1 MYLHY
6 RKCKIYLIW
15 FYRSPGKSNL
25 LSSSSLVT
33 KYILIWL
40 SCLICEQYKYW
51 SDILS
56 ILSMMASSLDTHGRS
71 RNRSPWFPGT
81 LCRRPLWTAVLTY
94 TYRAGTPAV
103 TADRSLCWPLSSLW
117 TASGSPKSEEENG
130 ILKHHIPI
138 LWSCSVHKLLGDDEY
153 HFFSNNKNF
162 ALKMHLHVHVL
173 ANAQDN
179 AIYRHTAKAEICKP
193 NMVSKYVK
201 WTFYMY
207 IFIFR
212 FMVNLAAYSGSYLS
226 LPLYTSDFNLLERN
240 H

>member
-56 ILSMMASSLDTHGRS
+56 VMVSSLDTHGRS

-173 ANAQDN
+173 AHAQDN
-179 AIYRHTAKAEICKP
+179 AYMDIQQRLRFVNQIWFP
-193 NMVSKYVK
+193 NMLNELSTCISLFSDL
-201 WTFYMY
+201 WS
-207 IFIFR
+207 IWQLI
-212 FMVNLAAYSGSYLS
+212 ADHIYLF
-226 LPLYTSDFNLLERN
+226 LFTQVTLIY
-240 H
+240 

>member
-25 LSSSSLVT
+25 LSSSLVT
-33 KYILIWL
+33 KYILWL

-56 ILSMMASSLDTHGRS
+56 ILSMIVSSLDTHGRS

-130 ILKHHIPI
+130 KHHIPI
-138 LWSCSVHKLLGDDEY
+138 LWSCSVHKLLGDD
-153 HFFSNNKNF
+153 
-162 ALKMHLHVHVL
+162 
-173 ANAQDN
+173 
-179 AIYRHTAKAEICKP
+179 
-193 NMVSKYVK
+193 
-201 WTFYMY
+201 
-207 IFIFR
+207 
-212 FMVNLAAYSGSYLS
+212 
-226 LPLYTSDFNLLERN
+226 
-240 H
+240 

>member
-25 LSSSSLVT
+25 LSSSLVT
-33 KYILIWL
+33 KYILWL

-56 ILSMMASSLDTHGRS
+56 VMVSSLDTHGRS

-81 LCRRPLWTAVLTY
+81 LCRRPLWTAVLIY

-117 TASGSPKSEEENG
+117 TASGSPKSEEEENG

-173 ANAQDN
+173 AHAQDN
-179 AIYRHTAKAEICKP
+179 AYIDIQQRLRFVNQIWFP
-193 NMVSKYVK
+193 NMLNELSTCISLFSDL
-201 WTFYMY
+201 WS
-207 IFIFR
+207 IWQLI
-212 FMVNLAAYSGSYLS
+212 ADHIYLF
-226 LPLYTSDFNLLERN
+226 LFTQVTLIY
-240 H
+240 

>member
-1 MYLHY
+1 MVLPVT
-6 RKCKIYLIW
+6 RQIE
-15 FYRSPGKSNL
+15 FAEQQQP
-25 LSSSSLVT
+25 VT

-56 ILSMMASSLDTHGRS
+56 VMVSSLDTHGRS

-117 TASGSPKSEEENG
+117 TASGSPKSEEEENG

-173 ANAQDN
+173 AHAQDN
-179 AIYRHTAKAEICKP
+179 AYIDIQQRLIFVNQIWFP
-193 NMVSKYVK
+193 NMLNELSTCISLFSDL
-201 WTFYMY
+201 WS
-207 IFIFR
+207 IWQLI
-212 FMVNLAAYSGSYLS
+212 ADHIYLF
-226 LPLYTSDFNLLERN
+226 LFTQVTLIY
-240 H
+240 

>member
-1 MYLHY
+1 M
-6 RKCKIYLIW
+6 
-15 FYRSPGKSNL
+15 
-25 LSSSSLVT
+25 
-33 KYILIWL
+33 

-56 ILSMMASSLDTHGRS
+56 MMASSLDTHGWS

-117 TASGSPKSEEENG
+117 TASGSPKSEEENR

-173 ANAQDN
+173 AHAQDN
-179 AIYRHTAKAEICKP
+179 AYIDIQQRLRFVNQIWFP
-193 NMVSKYVK
+193 NMLNELSTCISLFSDL
-201 WTFYMY
+201 WS
-207 IFIFR
+207 IWQLI
-212 FMVNLAAYSGSYLS
+212 ADHIYLF
-226 LPLYTSDFNLLERN
+226 LFTQVTLIY
-240 H
+240 

>member
-25 LSSSSLVT
+25 LSSSLVT
-33 KYILIWL
+33 KYILWL

-56 ILSMMASSLDTHGRS
+56 ILSMMVSSLDTHGRS

-173 ANAQDN
+173 AHAQDN
-179 AIYRHTAKAEICKP
+179 AYIDIQQRLRFVNQIWFP
-193 NMVSKYVK
+193 NMLNELSTCISLFSDL
-201 WTFYMY
+201 WS
-207 IFIFR
+207 IWQLI
-212 FMVNLAAYSGSYLS
+212 ADHIYLF
-226 LPLYTSDFNLLERN
+226 LFTQVTLIY
-240 H
+240 

>member
-1 MYLHY
+1 MVLPVT
-6 RKCKIYLIW
+6 RQIE
-15 FYRSPGKSNL
+15 FAEQQQP
-25 LSSSSLVT
+25 VT

-56 ILSMMASSLDTHGRS
+56 VMVSSLDTHGRS

-81 LCRRPLWTAVLTY
+81 LCRRPLWTAVLIY

-117 TASGSPKSEEENG
+117 TASGSPKSEEEENG

-173 ANAQDN
+173 AHAQDN
-179 AIYRHTAKAEICKP
+179 AYIDIQQRLRFVNQIWFP
-193 NMVSKYVK
+193 NMLNELSTCISLFSDL
-201 WTFYMY
+201 WS
-207 IFIFR
+207 IWQLI
-212 FMVNLAAYSGSYLS
+212 ADHIYLF
-226 LPLYTSDFNLLERN
+226 LFTQVTLIY
-240 H
+240 

>member
-56 ILSMMASSLDTHGRS
+56 ILSMMVSSLDTHGRS

-117 TASGSPKSEEENG
+117 TASGSPKSEEEENG

-173 ANAQDN
+173 AHAQDN
-179 AIYRHTAKAEICKP
+179 AYMDIQQRLRFVNQIWFP
-193 NMVSKYVK
+193 NMLNELSTCISLFSDL
-201 WTFYMY
+201 WS
-207 IFIFR
+207 IWQLI
-212 FMVNLAAYSGSYLS
+212 ADHIYLF
-226 LPLYTSDFNLLERN
+226 LFTQVTLIY
-240 H
+240 